1 MKMSEVVL
9 SVAFVCAVVSTLSAG
24 AKQTMLM
31 NRLGP
36 SQMTLYIANADGS
49 GERPLFAISG
59 FDYNPAFSPDGK
71 WIAFTSERN
80 GSGEAD
86 LYRVH
91 VDGSGLERLTDDP
104 ALDDQAAFSPDG
116 NQIAFVSTRGAHN
129 ASIWILGL
137 KTRKVRNLTGAPALQ
152 AAAGKMNGYF
162 RPSWSPDG
170 QWIAFSSDRNFEF
183 KPHDF
188 PDPAWEHPQELSI
201 YVIHPDGSGLRR
213 LTPAG
218 ISDGSPKWSPDGK
231 RIVFYELPTAH
242 TFAARVYAQAMVT
255 SQIVS
260 VDVATGAKIE
270 ETSGPGLK
278 VQPQYLGAD
287 KIAYLVKAGPNA
299 GLAFTKGAPGV
310 EGAMRNPAWS
320 PDGKQV
326 VYEKV
331 DFTARPQNQVLYS
344 WEPDMDVQYTDV
356 FPRFSRNGKLAISDI
371 KNLATT
377 STASISVMNADG
389 SNKKVVFSDKEGA
402 AFVPTWSPDGQWI
415 AFGFGGFFGAR
426 RTKPAK
432 LMMVR
437 ADGSQ
442 QSKDLTTGLPN
453 SGFPTWSPDG
463 KRIVYRVWG
472 DGEYGLRELNL
483 AGGSVKTLTTEFDNF
498 PAFSPSGDT
507 ITFTRRSAKTDD
519 YDIFTMRPDGTDIKQ
534 LTTAPGNDSHSSW
547 SPDGKSI
554 LWSSARYGFKD
565 EAPLYDNS
573 FQPFAQIFIMK
584 ADGSDQRA
592 LTYSRWEDSMPAI
605 VPPAAQKSTTTRPD

>member
-1 MKMSEVVL
+1 MKMREVVFSLAFACAMAL
-9 SVAFVCAVVSTLSAG
+9 SLSAG
-24 AKQTMLM
+24 PKQTMLM

-49 GERPLFAISG
+49 GERPLFAIPG
-59 FDYNPAFSPDGK
+59 FDYNPSFSPDGK

-91 VDGSGLERLTDDP
+91 VDGSDLERLTDDP

-129 ASIWILGL
+129 ASIWILDL
-137 KTRKVRNLTGAPALQ
+137 TTRKARNLTGAPALQ

-170 QWIAFSSDRNFEF
+170 QWIAFSSDRNFDF
-183 KPHDF
+183 KPHVY

-201 YVIHPDGSGLRR
+201 YVIHPDGSELRR
-213 LTPAG
+213 VTPAG
-218 ISDGSPKWSPDGK
+218 VSDGSPKWSPDGK
-231 RIVFYELPTAH
+231 RIVFYEVPTAH

-260 VDVATGAKIE
+260 VDVATGAKVE

-278 VQPQYLGAD
+278 VQPQYLSAD

-310 EGAMRNPAWS
+310 EGSLRNPAWS

-331 DFTARPQNQVLYS
+331 DFAARPQNQVLYS

-356 FPRFSRNGKLAISDI
+356 FPRFSRDGRLAISDI
-371 KNLATT
+371 KNLATVA
-377 STASISVMNADG
+377 TASISVMNADG

-402 AFVPTWSPDGQWI
+402 AFVPTWSPGGQWI

-442 QSKDLTTGLPN
+442 QSKDLTKGLPN

-472 DGEYGLRELNL
+472 DGDFGLRELNL
-483 AGGSVKTLTTEFDNF
+483 ADGSVKTLTTELDNF
-498 PAFSPSGDT
+498 PAFSPSGDA

-519 YDIFTMRPDGTDIKQ
+519 YDIFTMRPDGTHAKQ
-534 LTTAPGNDSHSSW
+534 LTTTPGNDSHSSW
-547 SPDGKSI
+547 SPDGKYI

-584 ADGSDQRA
+584 ADGSDQHA

-605 VPPAAQKSTTTRPD
+605 VPPAAQKSTTTRLD